1 MIHEN
6 VNFQEAIN
14 SFVCIS
20 KYLSCI
26 HTGERGWL
34 VESAVLVVEIGGAV
48 ARTEGRGRSQDEL
61 LFDDAGFGVVFRQFC
76 QTLLQRVPQ
85 EV

>member
-1 MIHEN
+1 MIHEH

-14 SFVCIS
+14 SFVSIS
-20 KYLSCI
+20 TYLFCI

-34 VESAVLVVEIGGAV
+34 VESAVLVVEVGGAM

-61 LFDDAGFGVVFRQFC
+61 LFDDAGFRVVFRQLC
-76 QTLLQRVPQ
+76 QTLL
-85 EV
+85 

>member
-1 MIHEN
+1 MIHEH

-14 SFVCIS
+14 CFLTIS
-20 KYLSCI
+20 KYLFCV

-34 VESAVLVVEIGGAV
+34 VESAVLVVEVGGAV
-48 ARTEGRGRSQDEL
+48 ARAEGRGRSQDEL
-61 LFDDAGFGVVFRQFC
+61 LFDDAGFGVVFGQLC